1 MLLLL
6 AQRLL
11 KRQGTVYPIHPLWP
25 PRKPAPKGD
34 SVMQTRRL
42 GNTDLQFSRIGLGTW
57 ALGGGDW
64 TFSWG
69 AQDDAQSVETVCRAL
84 DLGVNWIDTAPV
96 YGLGHS
102 EEVVGKAIKGMSVK
116 PLIATKCER
125 CWDKDRKIYPCL
137 KRESIRAE
145 AEASLRRLGID
156 VIDLYQIHWPQPD
169 ADLEEGWATVAELV
183 REGKVRYAGV
193 SNFSL
198 AQLQRIE
205 PIHPVASLQ
214 PPYSMITRGVEAEL
228 LPYCHDH
235 HIGVI
240 VYSPMQKGLLT
251 GKVTP
256 QWVAQLPANDHRR
269 LAGGGCLGASPSRG
283 HRFHRGRPK
292 AFPDRGD
299 DSGRRLAALAGRPRC
314 RRWSV
319 GETPVCRLRSRR
331 AWPTGSWACSERPDG
346 PGHKD
351 CCRPPDPPSTQSGTA
366 GHRDVGEEAGDPS
379 SHARLNL
386 ATPTQEP
393 NEPVSHQTTRMVPSW
408 AWAIEG

>member
-145 AEASLRRLGID
+145 AEASLRRLGTD

-269 LAGGGCLGASPSRG
+269 NDPQFQPPRLAANIELAEGL
-283 HRFHRGRPK
+283 
-292 AFPDRGD
+292 
-299 DSGRRLAALAGRPRC
+299 RRLAEVHGRTASQAAVAWVLRRPEVTAAIVGARKPSQIEETIPAAGWQLSPKDLAVVDGLLERRRC
-314 RRWSV
+314 V
-319 GETPVCRLRSRR
+319 G
-331 AWPTGSWACSERPDG
+331 
-346 PGHKD
+346 
-351 CCRPPDPPSTQSGTA
+351 
-366 GHRDVGEEAGDPS
+366 
-379 SHARLNL
+379 
-386 ATPTQEP
+386 
-393 NEPVSHQTTRMVPSW
+393 
-408 AWAIEG
+408 